1 MALDETMKDCKNP
14 DAPQT
19 YNFAFLGALIGSL
32 IRPLGGTL
40 SDKIGGARVTH
51 YHAIIMTLATAGL
64 GIICIYAR
72 DAERNRNDFFPGFLI
87 CFLVLFYGTG
97 VGNGSTFRQ
106 IGIIFDKTYAPAVI
120 GWSSAIAS
128 FGAFLIPQFFGV
140 FIKAKTPEVAFFI
153 FAGYY
158 FTCIFVNYWF
168 YFRKGAEKPC

>member
-51 YHAIIMTLATAGL
+51 YHAVIMTLAAAGL

-87 CFLVLFYGTG
+87 CFLALFYGTG

-106 IGIIFDKTYAPAVI
+106 IGII
-120 GWSSAIAS
+120 
-128 FGAFLIPQFFGV
+128 
-140 FIKAKTPEVAFFI
+140 
-153 FAGYY
+153 
-158 FTCIFVNYWF
+158 
-168 YFRKGAEKPC
+168 